1 VYSVRHRVIVIR
13 LCIPILAL
21 GLIVGGLLLVINP
34 IVVYAQPSKAQ
45 HALSAFATSG
55 TTVRYTANSTTGG
68 FAASGNYTLE
78 ATEIIGTNAHLNYLP
93 DPLYPTLTFTAAT
106 MNGFSLS
113 HPFYSTAL
121 LLSSNGTVTATGVA
135 IQTSLFK
142 DVSTALKS
150 FVNKADLLVL
160 AAGGTVKQLVMKN
173 VTLTVDHSL
182 NTDTFAA
189 TSFHLA
195 IITNLP
201 QITAVP
207 PDETPTPTATPS
219 DTATPLPGVTPTA
232 TPPDTATPLPG
243 VTPLPGPNPTPI
255 PSPTPPPKKCQC
267 LLLIC
272 LCPSAS

>member
-1 VYSVRHRVIVIR
+1 M
-13 LCIPILAL
+13 
-21 GLIVGGLLLVINP
+21 VGGLLLVINP

-45 HALSAFATSG
+45 NVLSAFSTSG
-55 TTVRYTANSTTGG
+55 TTMRYTGNNTTKG
-68 FAASGNYTLE
+68 FAAAGNYTLE
-78 ATEIIGTNAHLNYLP
+78 ATEIIGTNAHLNVLP

-135 IQTSLFK
+135 IKTSLFK
-142 DVSTALKS
+142 DVNTALKS

-173 VTLTVDHSL
+173 VTLTVDSSL

-195 IITNLP
+195 ITTDLP
-201 QITAVP
+201 QIKAIP
-207 PDETPTPTATPS
+207 PVETPTPTAT
-219 DTATPLPGVTPTA
+219 ATPSPGVTPTA
-232 TPPDTATPLPG
+232 TVTPSPGVTPTATATPLPG
-243 VTPLPGPNPTPI
+243 MTPTVTPSPGPN
-255 PSPTPPPKKCQC
+255 PSPTPPPHKKCQC

-272 LCPSAS
+272 LCPSTS

>member
-1 VYSVRHRVIVIR
+1 MYSVRHRVIR

-21 GLIVGGLLLVINP
+21 GLMIGGLLLVINP
-34 IVVYAQPSKAQ
+34 LVVYAHPSKAQ
-45 HALSAFATSG
+45 NALSAFSTSG
-55 TTVRYTANSTTGG
+55 TAMRYTANSTTGG
-68 FAASGNYTLE
+68 FTASGNYTLE
-78 ATEIIGTNAHLNYLP
+78 ATEIIGTNAHLNVLP

-121 LLSSNGTVTATGVA
+121 LLSSNGTVMATGVA
-135 IQTSLFK
+135 IKTSLLQ

-173 VTLTVDHSL
+173 VTLTVDYSL

-195 IITNLP
+195 ITTELP
-201 QITAVP
+201 QIEAVP
-207 PDETPTPTATPS
+207 PDETPTPTATS
-219 DTATPLPGVTPTA
+219 SPGVTPTA
-232 TPPDTATPLPG
+232 TPSVTATPSPG
-243 VTPLPGPNPTPI
+243 VTPSPEPNPTPTS
-255 PSPTPPPKKCQC
+255 SPTPPHKKCQC

-272 LCPSAS
+272 LCSSTS

>member
-1 VYSVRHRVIVIR
+1 MYFVRHRVIR
-13 LCIPILAL
+13 LCIPILTL

-45 HALSAFATSG
+45 NALSTFATSG

-135 IQTSLFK
+135 IKTSVLQ

-160 AAGGTVKQLVMKN
+160 ATGGTVKQLVMKN

-195 IITNLP
+195 ITSDLP

-219 DTATPLPGVTPTA
+219 DTATPSPGVTPTA
-232 TPPDTATPLPG
+232 TPPYTATPLPG
-243 VTPLPGPNPTPI
+243 VTPSPGPNPIPT